1 MFQTCDT
8 TDILIQN
15 AQVLILNFVEPNRK
29 FYRALNF
36 GFHSAVLNVF
46 IL

>member
-15 AQVLILNFVEPNRK
+15 TQVLILNFVEPNRK
-29 FYRALNF
+29 FYWALNL